1 MKDPEEAPMSAAAQ
15 TQAQAEPEGGVPTLE
30 VAGPRATIR
39 LNRPRHMNRI
49 QPEDIPVLIGLFDQV
64 DANPALRVLVLTG
77 SGRAF
82 SAGYHL
88 GDLHEQ
94 SEGGGSAGG
103 VPSFEA
109 MTDRLEAV
117 RVPTICRLNGGV
129 YGGSTDLALACDFR
143 IGHDG
148 VEMFMPAGRLGVHYY
163 EAGLRRYISRLGL
176 NAAKRLF
183 LTAEKLDAQEL
194 LRIGYLTE
202 LAPASELDARVDA
215 LASRIADMAPLA
227 VQGMKQA
234 LNEIARDALDVPAL
248 AARQA
253 ACKDSADLR
262 EGLAAF
268 REKRKPVFQGR

>member
-1 MKDPEEAPMSAAAQ
+1 MGAAASVG
-15 TQAQAEPEGGVPTLE
+15 AEAGAGVPSLAVE
-30 VAGPRATIR
+30 GFRATIR

-49 QPEDIPVLIGLFDQV
+49 EPDDIPVLMGLLDAV
-64 DANPALRVLVLTG
+64 DADLAVRVLVLTG

-88 GDLHEQ
+88 GDLAEQ
-94 SEGGGSAGG
+94 TEGGGSDAG

-109 MTDRLEAV
+109 LTNRLERC

-148 VEMFMPAGRLGVHYY
+148 IEMFMPAGRLGVHYY
-163 EAGLRRYISRLGL
+163 EAGMRRYVSRLGL

-183 LTAEKLDAQEL
+183 LTAERLGAAEM

-202 LAPASELDARVDA
+202 AAPAEELDARVDA
-215 LASRIADMAPLA
+215 LAGRIAAMAPLA
-227 VQGMKQA
+227 VQGMKRA
-234 LNEIARDALDVPAL
+234 LDEIARGELDVAAL
-248 AARQA
+248 EARSA
-253 ACKDSADLR
+253 ACNESEDLK
-262 EGLAAF
+262 EGLRAF
-268 REKRKPVFQGR
+268 KEKREPVFQGR

>member
-1 MKDPEEAPMSAAAQ
+1 MSAVPA
-15 TQAQAEPEGGVPTLE
+15 TAEAEAEGGVPSLAVE
-30 VAGPRATIR
+30 GPRATIR

-49 QPEDIPVLIGLFDQV
+49 QPEDIPVLMRLLDEV
-64 DANPALRVLVLTG
+64 DANAAVRVLVLTG

-88 GDLHEQ
+88 GDLTEQ
-94 SEGGGSAGG
+94 AEGGGSADGG

-109 MTDRLEAV
+109 LTNRLERC

-143 IGHDG
+143 VGRDD

-163 EAGLRRYISRLGL
+163 EAGMRRYVSRLGL

-183 LTAEKLDAQEL
+183 LTGERIGAAEM

-202 LAPASELDARVDA
+202 VAPAEELDARVDA
-215 LASRIADMAPLA
+215 LAGRIAALAPLA
-227 VQGMKQA
+227 VQGMKRA
-234 LNEIARDALDVPAL
+234 LDEIARGELDVAML
-248 AARQA
+248 EARQA
-253 ACKDSADLR
+253 ACNDSEDLK
-262 EGLAAF
+262 EGLRAF
-268 REKRKPVFQGR
+268 KEKRQPVFQGR